1 MANVKV
7 YFGYVVNGTKSDPYL
22 IDKVIDEKEIEN
34 YKKELSKKYNCD
46 MVLYWGY
53 NPLFKAPPNMKLL
66 SELRVKRKPVLI
78 NQLHL

>member
-34 YKKELSKKYNCD
+34 YKKELISWQI
-46 MVLYWGY
+46 L
-53 NPLFKAPPNMKLL
+53 
-66 SELRVKRKPVLI
+66 
-78 NQLHL
+78 